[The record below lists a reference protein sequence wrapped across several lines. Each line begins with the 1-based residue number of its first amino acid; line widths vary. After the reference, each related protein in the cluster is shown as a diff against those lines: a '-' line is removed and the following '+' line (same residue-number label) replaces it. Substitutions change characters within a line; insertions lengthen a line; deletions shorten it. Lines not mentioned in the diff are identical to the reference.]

1 MTVWLKLSEK
11 DLQLSAVFVV
21 TVFFQG
27 KRSRRDLKFS
37 TAGPIRS
44 GGQACLSRGPGPDK
58 VPLELAIHPAENM
71 GQTDWSF
78 SDQALRQHGIL
89 RDVDVLRESSGY
101 FPAPEVPR
109 SSSRA
114 SPRP

>member
-1 MTVWLKLSEK
+1 MKK

-27 KRSRRDLKFS
+27 KRSRRDLKFHGR
-37 TAGPIRS
+37 ADPFR
-44 GGQACLSRGPGPDK
+44 GQACLSEAQARDK

-89 RDVDVLRESSGY
+89 RECRRAEGIERILSSAGGAPQFLEG
-101 FPAPEVPR
+101 FPP
-109 SSSRA
+109 S
-114 SPRP
+114 